1 MKIGHTVSS
10 LKDVAIAGTGNLQL
24 DLTALLAGANAG
36 NLLANEASRVTVT
49 GAPADAGTYLVIDNG
64 TGGYSA
70 TADNVVRLLGVPTLA
85 TTDFIN

>member
-1 MKIGHTVSS
+1 M
-10 LKDVAIAGTGNLQL
+10 
-24 DLTALLAGANAG
+24 
-36 NLLANEASRVTVT
+36 T
-49 GAPADAGTYLVIDNG
+49 GAAADAGTYLVIDNG